1 MEFIKI
7 EIREEDGPVARRILE
22 EVGKLHWAVHQL
34 REEVNTMATG
44 IVTRDQFLQAL
55 KDGVTTII
63 SKIDDLAAKVAA
75 GTVTTPE
82 DFTNELNIFKTAV
95 TEALTKDPDAP
106 AAGDGSTGTPTT

>member
-7 EIREEDGPVARRILE
+7 EIREEDGPVVSRILE
-22 EVGKLHWAVHQL
+22 EVGKLHSAVHQL
-34 REEVNTMATG
+34 REEIHTMSTAA
-44 IVTRDQFLQAL
+44 VTRDQFLQAL
-55 KDGVTTII
+55 KDGVTTIV

-106 AAGDGSTGTPTT
+106 ATGDQPTT